1 MNNIETAK
9 IHEFIRTAYRDAEYL
24 NNPEAVE
31 LWTRALADISFTDAS
46 HAISA
51 WICEE
56 RWPPTIADIR
66 AKVYNLRTA
75 PDVLASQAWDQLL
88 RALGLSHAPEAEKI
102 WNELPEATRLVVGGF
117 ATFRAWG
124 NTDTASLESV
134 QRPMFMKRF
143 ELMQAKTRKEGAIPK
158 PFREPAPSLPE
169 RNAPAIEDKADRSDG
184 RRGVPAPADR
194 MAELRRRLGG
204 KAG

>member
-9 IHEFIRTAYRDAEYL
+9 IHEYIRTAYRDAEYL
-24 NNPEAVE
+24 NKPEAVE
-31 LWTRALADISFTDAS
+31 LWTRALADISFADAS

-75 PDVLASQAWDQLL
+75 PDVMSSQAWDQLL
-88 RALGLSHAPEAEKI
+88 RALRLSHAPEAEKV
-102 WNELPEATRLVVGGF
+102 WEELPEATKLTVGGF
-117 ATFRAWG
+117 HTFREWG
-124 NTDTASLESV
+124 NTDTTFLESV

-143 ELMQAKTRKEGAIPK
+143 ELMQAKARKEGAIPK
-158 PFREPAPSLPE
+158 PFREPVPALEE
-169 RNAPAIEDKADRSDG
+169 RNKPAIEDKADQHEG
-184 RRGVPAPADR
+184 RRAVPAPADM
-194 MAELRRRLGG
+194 MAELRRKLGG